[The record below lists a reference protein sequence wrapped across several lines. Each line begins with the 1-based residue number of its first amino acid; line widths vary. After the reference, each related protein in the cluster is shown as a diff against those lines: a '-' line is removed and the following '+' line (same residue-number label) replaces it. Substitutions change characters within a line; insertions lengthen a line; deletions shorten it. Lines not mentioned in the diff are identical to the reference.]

1 MHQAKRDKY
10 MILNGEL
17 TLWQPATEPFVYQDI
32 HTLGLQCR
40 YTQRH
45 IDFLNIAGNNLFG
58 KKLNASAETIEH
70 QIRELLKANRALLNY
85 TIGVRLSL
93 DSDGNYRL
101 EDYEATIYSGY
112 VLRLLRPTALCIAS
126 DVPWPAFP
134 TSALLQ
140 TKQLADAIAQ
150 QRDIHEA
157 LLTDSQGRI
166 TSDATKPLILIREYT
181 ATLSP
186 TTQHSVES
194 KLAVEACRHIN
205 LECKF
210 DHFSIEDAMQADEL
224 LYVNYQGI
232 TAFSKIGRH
241 AYMDIIAAN
250 IANAMEELFKM
261 SNKNIPI

>member
-1 MHQAKRDKY
+1 

-17 TLWQPATEPFVYQDI
+17 TLWQPVTEPFVYQDI
-32 HTLGLQCR
+32 HTLGYQCR
-40 YTQRH
+40 YTQQH
-45 IDFLNIAGNNLFG
+45 IDFLNIAGSNLFG
-58 KKLNASAETIEH
+58 KKLNTSANAIEL
-70 QIRELLKANRALLNY
+70 QIRELLKANRAISNY

-101 EDYEATIYSGY
+101 EDYETTIYSGY
-112 VLRLLRPTALCIAS
+112 VLRLLRPTALCITS

-140 TKQLADAIAQ
+140 TKQLADVIAR

-157 LLTDSQGRI
+157 LLTDSQERI

-181 ATLSP
+181 ATFSP

-194 KLAVEACRHIN
+194 RLALEACQHIN
-205 LECKF
+205 LSCKF
-210 DHFSIEDAMQADEL
+210 DHFTIEDAMQADEL

-250 IANAMEELFKM
+250 IANAMEKLFQM
-261 SNKNIPI
+261 SNKNITI

>member
-1 MHQAKRDKY
+1 MLQVKRDKY

-32 HTLGLQCR
+32 HTLGHQCR
-40 YTQRH
+40 YTQQH
-45 IDFLNIAGNNLFG
+45 IDFLNIAGSNLFG
-58 KKLNASAETIEH
+58 KKLNTSTDAIEL
-70 QIRELLKANRALLNY
+70 QIRELLKANRAIRNY

-140 TKQLADAIAQ
+140 TKQLADVIAR

-157 LLTDSQGRI
+157 ILTDSQGHI
-166 TSDATKPLILIREYT
+166 ISYTTKPLILIKEYT
-181 ATLSP
+181 ATFSP

-194 KLAVEACRHIN
+194 RLALEACQHIN
-205 LECKF
+205 LNCKF
-210 DHFSIEDAMQADEL
+210 DHFTIEDAMQADEL

-250 IANAMEELFKM
+250 IANAMEELFQM
-261 SNKNIPI
+261 SNKNITI